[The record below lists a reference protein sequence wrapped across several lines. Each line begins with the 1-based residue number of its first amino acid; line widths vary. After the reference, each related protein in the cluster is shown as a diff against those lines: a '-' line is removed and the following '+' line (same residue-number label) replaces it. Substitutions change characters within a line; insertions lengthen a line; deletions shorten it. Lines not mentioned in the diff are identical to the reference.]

1 MLRSSRLLRIE
12 RPDIEK
18 RYRKNV
24 LWSPS
29 CFAASCGGGPLG
41 IIREYVGQQKKTL
54 LRALYS
60 PPEGR
65 GVSGRL
71 VSKGGALEAAGR
83 PRVKGFSRLI
93 HAKMIKF

>member
-29 CFAASCGGGPLG
+29 CFAASCGGAPLG
-41 IIREYVGQQKKTL
+41 IIIIGNTSSNKRHHFNGPYIP
-54 LRALYS
+54 AL
-60 PPEGR
+60 
-65 GVSGRL
+65 
-71 VSKGGALEAAGR
+71 KDGALR
-83 PRVKGFSRLI
+83 PDW
-93 HAKMIKF
+93 